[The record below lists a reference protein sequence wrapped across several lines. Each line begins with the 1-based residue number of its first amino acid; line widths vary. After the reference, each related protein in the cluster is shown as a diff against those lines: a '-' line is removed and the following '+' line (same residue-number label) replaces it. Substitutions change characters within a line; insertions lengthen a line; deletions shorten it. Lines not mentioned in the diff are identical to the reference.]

1 MTISK
6 RLSRKDNML
15 NEEQKKKLL
24 KIARQTIETYVKE
37 RRVIEF
43 KETDPELLKS
53 CGAFVTLR
61 KPGRNK
67 KIDDGESLR
76 GCIGH
81 IVSKEPLYKVV
92 RDMAIAS
99 STEDPRFSPVT
110 KEELKDIKIE
120 ISVLSKPKLIK
131 SINEFELG
139 KHGVIV
145 QKDFNQG
152 VFLPQVATETGWSKE
167 EFLSNL
173 CAHKAGLSPDA
184 WKDKDTNIYIFEAE
198 VFEEE

>member
-1 MTISK
+1 
-6 RLSRKDNML
+6 ML

-24 KIARQTIETYVKE
+24 NIARQTIETYVKE

-53 CGAFVTLR
+53 YGAFVTLR
-61 KPGRNK
+61 KCTLNRARSGSGPIS
-67 KIDDGESLR
+67 KIQDDAESLR

-99 STEDPRFSPVT
+99 STEDPRFPPVT

-139 KHGVIV
+139 KHGVII
-145 QKDFNQG
+145 QKGFNQG
-152 VFLPQVATETGWSKE
+152 VFLPQVATETGWKKE

-173 CAHKAGLSPDA
+173 CAHKAGLPPDA
-184 WKDKDTNIYIFEAE
+184 WQDKDTKIYVFEAK